1 MDEPLLDG
9 PRTPDSVEPPPEH
22 RVSGLIPF
30 VHVANVQRSIDFYHH
45 LGFVV
50 ASIYRYRG
58 RPVWAA
64 LRSGAAELM
73 VTAGN
78 AIDQAGQGVLFYLY
92 SHDLAALRGQ
102 LLAAGIEAGEIE
114 DGTPG
119 PRQELEL
126 RDPDGYV
133 LKVAQIEPEETG

>member
-64 LRSGAAELM
+64 LRSEAAELM

-114 DGTPG
+114 DGP
-119 PRQELEL
+119 
-126 RDPDGYV
+126 
-133 LKVAQIEPEETG
+133 TGTC

>member
-9 PRTPDSVEPPPEH
+9 PRPPDSAEPPPEH

-30 VHVANVQRSIDFYHH
+30 VHVASVQRSIDFYHH

-50 ASIYRYRG
+50 TSVYRYR
-58 RPVWAA
+58 RQPVWAA
-64 LRSGAAELM
+64 LRSEGAELM
-73 VTAGN
+73 VTAGD

-92 SHDLAALRGQ
+92 SGDLAALRGQ
-102 LLAAGIEAGEIE
+102 LLAHGIDAGEIE
-114 DGTPG
+114 DGMPG
-119 PRQELEL
+119 PREEMEL

-133 LKVAQIEPEETG
+133 LKVAQIEPDDPG

>member
-1 MDEPLLDG
+1 MDEPVLDG
-9 PRTPDSVEPPPEH
+9 PRAPDSVVPPPQH

-30 VHVANVQRSIDFYHH
+30 VHVRNVERSIDFYHH

-50 ASIYRYRG
+50 ASVYKYRG
-58 RPVWAA
+58 QPAWAA
-64 LRSGAAELM
+64 LRSEGAELM
-73 VTAGN
+73 VTTGD

-92 SHDLAALRGQ
+92 SRDLAALRGQ
-102 LLAAGIEAGEIE
+102 LLAAGIDAGEIE

-119 PRQELEL
+119 PREEMEL

-133 LKVAQIEPEETG
+133 LKVAQIELEETG

>member
-9 PRTPDSVEPPPEH
+9 PRAPDSVAPPPEH

-30 VHVANVQRSIDFYHH
+30 VHVGNVQRSIDFYHH

-58 RPVWAA
+58 QPAWAA
-64 LRSGAAELM
+64 LRSEAAELM
-73 VTAGN
+73 VTTGD

-92 SHDLAALRGQ
+92 SDDLSALRRQ
-102 LLAAGIEAGEIE
+102 LVAARIDAGEIE

-119 PRQELEL
+119 PRQEMEL

-133 LKVAQIEPEETG
+133 LKVAQTEPPETG

>member
-9 PRTPDSVEPPPEH
+9 PRAPDPVVPPPEH

-45 LGFVV
+45 LGFAV
-50 ASIYRYRG
+50 ASVYKHRG
-58 RPVWAA
+58 QPAWAE
-64 LRSGAAELM
+64 LRSHGAELM
-73 VTAGN
+73 VTTGDAV
-78 AIDQAGQGVLFYLY
+78 DQAGQGVLFYLY
-92 SHDLAALRGQ
+92 SSDLAALRGQ
-102 LLAAGIEAGEIE
+102 LVAAGIDAGEIE

-119 PRQELEL
+119 PREEMEL

-133 LKVAQIEPEETG
+133 LKIAQIEPEGSG